1 MPVLDTK
8 DILET
13 IQMIQDD
20 CLDVRT
26 TTMGISLLDCACED
40 MDRTCQK
47 VYDKVCRLAKDLVRT
62 GEEIQRQYGIPI
74 INKRIAVTPIAM
86 VAGPSG
92 GDPVKLARALQRAAD
107 SLGVNFIGGYSALVQ
122 KGFSPG
128 DMALIRSIPEA
139 LAVTENICA
148 SVNVGSTKAGINM
161 DAVAL
166 MGQMVRECA
175 ERTADRDCIAAA
187 KLVVLCNAPED
198 NPFMAGA
205 FHGPGEPDCE
215 INVGVSGP
223 GVVRAVLA
231 KHPDASISELADI
244 IKRTAFKITR
254 MGQLVGS
261 EASRRLGVPFGIVD
275 LSLAP
280 TPAVGDSVARILE
293 EMGLESCGGC
303 GTTACLALL
312 NDAVKKGG
320 VMASSRVG
328 GLSGAFIP
336 VSEDEGMI
344 AAAASGALCIEKLEA
359 MTAVCSVGL
368 DMIVLPGDTTAEV
381 IAALIADEAAIGM
394 VNSKTTAVRVIPAI
408 GRKEGDTLEFGGLL
422 GSGPVMRI
430 SRCSPSRFIRRGGQ
444 IPAPMQS
451 LKN

>member
-148 SVNVGSTKAGINM
+148 SVNVVSTKAGINM

-205 FHGPGEPDCE
+205 FHGPG
-215 INVGVSGP
+215 
-223 GVVRAVLA
+223 
-231 KHPDASISELADI
+231 
-244 IKRTAFKITR
+244 
-254 MGQLVGS
+254 
-261 EASRRLGVPFGIVD
+261 
-275 LSLAP
+275 
-280 TPAVGDSVARILE
+280 
-293 EMGLESCGGC
+293 
-303 GTTACLALL
+303 
-312 NDAVKKGG
+312 
-320 VMASSRVG
+320 
-328 GLSGAFIP
+328 
-336 VSEDEGMI
+336 
-344 AAAASGALCIEKLEA
+344 
-359 MTAVCSVGL
+359 
-368 DMIVLPGDTTAEV
+368 
-381 IAALIADEAAIGM
+381 
-394 VNSKTTAVRVIPAI
+394 
-408 GRKEGDTLEFGGLL
+408 
-422 GSGPVMRI
+422 
-430 SRCSPSRFIRRGGQ
+430 
-444 IPAPMQS
+444 
-451 LKN
+451 